1 MLYEG
6 DMDKKTIWTCLGN
19 TVDQL
24 NEKTLQD
31 LINNVTNFSAK
42 GDLLAVLW
50 LRESVD
56 WIENVESLKEMGSYM
71 GPEWMLD
78 TDVVQC
84 GSNNLGVFKRV

>member
-50 LRESVD
+50 LREQVD
-56 WIENVESLKEMGSYM
+56 WIENVESLKEMS
-71 GPEWMLD
+71 
-78 TDVVQC
+78 
-84 GSNNLGVFKRV
+84 S